1 MKKIGLLILVWSM
14 SISLWAQTQTSVF
27 SGIQIYGSA
36 RVAALGGNAIAL
48 ADSDVNLAAINPA
61 LIDSTMNNQFAM
73 SYVKYFAQSNLG
85 YSSYAFHP
93 NKSRF
98 AYAATLQYFNYGT
111 SDRLDGLGN
120 NLGSFSSAEY
130 ALTLGSSFQVDSLWR
145 IGANLKNMYAT
156 YDNVYSYAL
165 AVDLAAS
172 YINPKKKFA
181 ASLVL
186 KNAGMQLVTF
196 RQNSKE
202 ALPLDLQFGISK
214 QPKNAPFRFH
224 MAYTNMQRWDITY
237 FDPNAPVVV
246 DPLTGTPVS
255 SRTWKNGD
263 DFMRHMVIG
272 TEILLGTNFKV
283 GIGYNYRQRK
293 ELSIPNK
300 PATAGFSFGA
310 TFNFKKFQLS
320 YGRAIYSVAGG
331 SNHITFTT
339 TFK

>member
-1 MKKIGLLILVWSM
+1 MKKLTAVLVLLGVSWHLS
-14 SISLWAQTQTSVF
+14 AQTQTNVF

-73 SYVKYFAQSNLG
+73 SYVKYFAQSNFG

-93 NKSRF
+93 KKSRF

-120 NLGSFSSAEY
+120 NLGTFSSAEY

-156 YDNVYSYAL
+156 YDNVYSYAI
-165 AVDLAAS
+165 AADLAATYS
-172 YINPKKKFA
+172 NPKKKFA

-186 KNAGMQLVTF
+186 KNAGLQLVNF

-202 ALPLDLQFGISK
+202 KLPLDLQIALSK

-224 MAYTNMQRWDITY
+224 VAYTNMQRWDVTY

-246 DPLTGTPVS
+246 DPLTGNPVS
-255 SRTWKNGD
+255 SRTWKSGD

-272 TEILLGTNFKV
+272 TELILGSNFKV

-331 SNHITFTT
+331 SNHLTFTT

>member
-1 MKKIGLLILVWSM
+1 MKKIGLLLLVWTM
-14 SISLWAQTQTSVF
+14 SASSWAQTQTNVF

-36 RVAALGGNAIAL
+36 RVASVGGNAIAL

-73 SYVKYFAQSNLG
+73 SYVKYFAQSNFG
-85 YSSYAFHP
+85 YSTYAFHP
-93 NKSRF
+93 KKSRF
-98 AYAATLQYFNYGT
+98 TYAATLQYFNYGT

-120 NLGSFSSAEY
+120 NLGTFSSAEY

-156 YDNVYSYAL
+156 YDNVYSYAVAL
-165 AVDLAAS
+165 DVAAS

-186 KNAGMQLVTF
+186 KNAGLQLVTF

-202 ALPLDLQFGISK
+202 SLPLDLQIGMSK

-224 MAYTNMQRWDITY
+224 LAYTNMQRWDVTY
-237 FDPNAPVVV
+237 FDPNAAVVV

-255 SRTWKNGD
+255 SRTWKSGD
-263 DFMRHMVIG
+263 DFMRHMVMG